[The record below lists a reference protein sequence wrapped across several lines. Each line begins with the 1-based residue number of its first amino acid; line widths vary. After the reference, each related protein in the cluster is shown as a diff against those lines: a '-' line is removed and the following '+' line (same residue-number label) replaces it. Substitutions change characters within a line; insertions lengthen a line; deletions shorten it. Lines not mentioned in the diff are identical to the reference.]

1 MGIIKKLLMWRTCYI
16 AQKSENC
23 LLFLAFKGL
32 PPYGPNLA
40 EEECHEE
47 QDRAPSTG
55 VSSDDWLVRNF
66 VCVSAIR
73 LNRRSCSRCWR
84 GRGGIWPCSVPPEQ

>member
-1 MGIIKKLLMWRTCYI
+1 MEFKDEWLLEGAIKATMGIIKKLLMWRTCYI

-40 EEECHEE
+40 EE
-47 QDRAPSTG
+47 
-55 VSSDDWLVRNF
+55 
-66 VCVSAIR
+66 
-73 LNRRSCSRCWR
+73 
-84 GRGGIWPCSVPPEQ
+84 